1 MFIAINWGEH
11 MVFAA
16 EAVEIAP
23 RDQQEIEQAS
33 KLYRSLRH
41 EGTAALIGP
50 DGTRIDL
57 PSPVHDVLVQI
68 VEKMQ
73 EGKAVVLLSLMEEL
87 STQAAAD
94 LLGVS
99 RQFFVRECEA
109 HKLPFHYTGTHR
121 RVLLKDLLN
130 YKKRREQVRPE
141 AIVRIA
147 RQSEELGEYDK
158 FIPA

>member
-1 MFIAINWGEH
+1 
-11 MVFAA
+11 MVVAA
-16 EAVEIAP
+16 EAVQIAP

-50 DGTRIDL
+50 DGVRIDL
-57 PSPVHDVLVQI
+57 PPSVHDVLVQI
-68 VEKMQ
+68 VETMQ
-73 EGKAVVLLSLMEEL
+73 EGKAVALLPLMEEL

-121 RVLLKDLLN
+121 RVLLKDLLE
-130 YKKRREQVRPE
+130 YKKRRDQARRE
-141 AIVRIA
+141 AIRRMA
-147 RQSEELGEYDK
+147 RQSEELGEYDR
-158 FIPA
+158 FIPPEE

>member
-1 MFIAINWGEH
+1 MVATQAIQ
-11 MVFAA
+11 V
-16 EAVEIAP
+16 AP

-33 KLYRSLRH
+33 RLYRSLLH
-41 EGTAALIGP
+41 EGTAALVGP

-57 PSPVHDVLVQI
+57 PSSVHEILVRV

-73 EGKAVVLLSLMEEL
+73 EGKAIVVMPLMEEL

-109 HKLPFHYTGTHR
+109 HKIPFHYAGTHR
-121 RVLLKDLLN
+121 RVFLKDLLD
-130 YKKRREQVRPE
+130 YKKQREQARRES
-141 AIVRIA
+141 ITRIA
-147 RQSEELGEYDK
+147 RDSEELGDYDK
-158 FIPA
+158 FIPPEE

>member
-1 MFIAINWGEH
+1 

-57 PSPVHDVLVQI
+57 PSSVHDVLVQI

-130 YKKRREQVRPE
+130 NKKRREQVRPE